1 MLPTLGGAVERSGSM
16 AMKEGDQVTDP
27 RRPDANRM
35 GYVIRI
41 RRNPACL
48 MRTVVV
54 KWDDGTADEEL
65 EEIEFGPLED

>member
-1 MLPTLGGAVERSGSM
+1 M
-16 AMKEGDQVTDP
+16 AMKEGDRVTDP

-35 GYVIRI
+35 GYVTHIF
-41 RRNPACL
+41 RNPACL

-54 KWDDGTADEEL
+54 KWDDGTEDEEL